1 MSRKGIEEDLDTA
14 TEEFIQTFN
23 TFKKAAKK
31 LMAVLDS
38 MKKRKFEG
46 ITDISG
52 GAQWI
57 HEFLIQI
64 MDESGQ
70 IREKTFG
77 IKCLAEEEKDRDS

>member
-1 MSRKGIEEDLDTA
+1 MSRKGVEEELDKA
-14 TEEFIQTFN
+14 VEEFIKAFN
-23 TFKKAAKK
+23 AFKKAAKK

-46 ITDISG
+46 ITGVSG
-52 GAQWI
+52 ETQRI
-57 HEFLIQI
+57 HEFLIQV

-70 IREKTFG
+70 IGEKTFG